1 MAITS
6 NYVGQPAV
14 DITLQAIKEEDTL
27 RLGLINVVPNVG
39 YKLNL
44 RNLDVTLGVVDYSCG
59 TTPATDAVAYG
70 EKVLTLKKF
79 KNEFEICKEDF
90 RPTWSGEAMGA
101 SAHNDQDPKEITDA
115 IVADTAAK
123 LGEWFENGIWN
134 GAGTSNEML
143 GLIPQFAADSDVIKA
158 NNGITA
164 LGAAITKA
172 NVMDAFDAVTSAL
185 PYSLR
190 RTAVNF
196 IVSPDV
202 ADAYAKK
209 LIESGSANGLGGDA
223 NTAMVYGRYQVQTVN
238 GLPDNTIVLFEK
250 KNITF
255 GTGLADDATS
265 IRTKDMDEVDM
276 SGNILYKS
284 VFGGAV
290 GYSYGNEIVWFLSTE
305 S

>member
-115 IVADTAAK
+115 IVADTAGK
-123 LGEWFENGIWN
+123 LGEWFENQIWN
-134 GAGTSNEML
+134 GAGTANQME

-172 NVMDAFDAVTSAL
+172 NVMDAFDTVTSAL

-190 RTAVNF
+190 RKEVNF

-209 LIESGSANGLGGDA
+209 LIENGSANGLGGDA
-223 NTAMVYGRYQVQTVN
+223 NTAMVYGRYKVQTVN
-238 GLPDNTIVLFEK
+238 GLPDNTIVIFEK
-250 KNITF
+250 NNITF

-305 S
+305 A

>member
-115 IVADTAAK
+115 IIADTAGK
-123 LGEWFENGIWN
+123 LGEWFENQIWN
-134 GAGTSNEML
+134 GEGTSNQMQ
-143 GLIPQFAADSDVIKA
+143 GLIPQFLIDSDVIKA

-164 LGAAITKA
+164 MGAAITKA
-172 NVMDAFDAVTSAL
+172 NVMDAFDTVTAAL

-190 RTAVNF
+190 RKDVNF

-209 LIESGSANGLGGDA
+209 LIENGSANGLGGDA
-223 NTAMVYGRYQVQTVN
+223 NTAMVYGRYKVQTVN
-238 GLPDNTIVLFEK
+238 GLPDNTIVIFEK

-290 GYSYGNEIVWFLSTE
+290 GYSYGNEIVWFLSTVA
-305 S
+305 

>member
-6 NYVGQPAV
+6 NFAGVPAV
-14 DITLQAIKEEDTL
+14 DVTLQAIKQEDTL

-59 TTPATDAVAYG
+59 TTPQTGAVAYS

-90 RPTWSGEAMGA
+90 RPTWSGESMGA
-101 SAHNDQDPKEITDA
+101 SAHNDQTPQEIAAA
-115 IVADTAAK
+115 IMDDTAAK
-123 LGEWFENGIWN
+123 LAVWFEDQIWN
-134 GAGTSNEML
+134 GAGTSNQML
-143 GLIPQFAADSDVIKA
+143 GLIPQFDADADVIKVG
-158 NNGITA
+158 NGITSI
-164 LGAAITKA
+164 GAAITKA
-172 NVMDAFDAVTSAL
+172 NVMDAFDSITAAM

-190 RTAVNF
+190 RKEVNF

-202 ADAYAKK
+202 ADAYTKF
-209 LIESGSANGLGGDA
+209 LIENGSANGLGGDA
-223 NTAMVYGRYQVQTVN
+223 NTGMVYGRYSVQSVN
-238 GLPDNTIVLFEK
+238 GLPDNTMIIFEK
-250 KNITF
+250 SNITF

-265 IRTKDMDEVDM
+265 IRIKDMDEVDM

-290 GYSYGNEIVWFLSTE
+290 GYSYGNEIVHFLATA
-305 S
+305 

>member
-101 SAHNDQDPKEITDA
+101 SAHNDQTPQELADSI
-115 IVADTAAK
+115 IADTAGK
-123 LGEWFENGIWN
+123 LAVWFEDQIWN
-134 GAGTSNEML
+134 GQGGANQME
-143 GLIPQFAADSDVIKA
+143 GLIPQFDADSDVIKA

-164 LGAAITKA
+164 MGAAITKA
-172 NVMDAFDAVTSAL
+172 NVMDAFDSATAAM

-190 RTAVNF
+190 RKEVNF

-223 NTAMVYGRYQVQTVN
+223 NTAMVYGRYKVQTVN
-238 GLPDNTIVLFEK
+238 GLPDNTIVIFEK

-305 S
+305 A